1 MAAPG
6 LTLWRLVGLG
16 GGDVTQCFLQLL
28 KHEDLLPPQGP
39 REELQLRA
47 SVCGLQDQNV
57 TVAGEVG
64 KKTIF
69 HIARGFIEN
78 PCDLEADP
86 CLLPDPLGC
95 DPSPGQ
101 VSLVSKWST

>member
-6 LTLWRLVGLG
+6 LTLGRLVGLG

-28 KHEDLLPPQGP
+28 EREELLPPQGP

-57 TVAGEVG
+57 TVVGEVG
-64 KKTIF
+64 KKTPIF
-69 HIARGFIEN
+69 HIASGLREN
-78 PCDLEADP
+78 PYDLEADP
-86 CLLPDPLGC
+86 HLHPGPLGC
-95 DPSPGQ
+95 DPSSGQ
-101 VSLVSKWST
+101 A